1 MEAIG
6 TDQGR
11 RWNENHSHPWAAA
24 LLPPAVAFSSAVPA
38 AEHLSVTVLTG
49 SLSAGN
55 TTLCNRILTDEH
67 GLKVAVIVNEFSE
80 VGSDNQPVIET
91 TGLAEPA
98 PVIQS
103 FFVDEDL
110 RDELH
115 QQWRPHRDGG
125 GA

>member
-1 MEAIG
+1 
-6 TDQGR
+6 
-11 RWNENHSHPWAAA
+11 
-24 LLPPAVAFSSAVPA
+24 VAFSSAVPA

-49 SLSAGN
+49 YFSAGN

-98 PVIQS
+98 PVIKS